1 MEKDETGRVVFLNV
15 YVCAGKDGGCRGC
28 EEIPVELII
37 PILTYEI
44 GGWAGSRGEGVGGG
58 ALWL

>member
-1 MEKDETGRVVFLNV
+1 MEKDESGRVVFFNV
-15 YVCAGKDGGCRGC
+15 CVGKDGGCRGC

-44 GGWAGSRGEGVGGG
+44 VGWAGSRGEGVGGG